1 MEKLGSTLGS
11 SGEVRRTLAQLEEE
25 WAGLD
30 RLWAGRKRKLEQG
43 LELQKLN
50 LEADRI
56 EATLSA
62 HEARLR
68 VTDLG
73 VSAIDV
79 YVLCK
84 CCLCS
89 SYAK

>member
-1 MEKLGSTLGS
+1 MEKLGGTLEGS
-11 SGEVRRTLAQLEEE
+11 PGSEEVRRTLAQLKEEL
-25 WAGLD
+25 AGVERQWSD
-30 RLWAGRKRKLEQG
+30 RKLRLEQG

-50 LEADRI
+50 MEADRI

-73 VSAIDV
+73 VSVTAQISMRPV
-79 YVLCK
+79 
-84 CCLCS
+84 
-89 SYAK
+89 

>member
-1 MEKLGSTLGS
+1 MEKLGGTLGGS
-11 SGEVRRTLAQLEEE
+11 PGAEEVRRTLAQLEEE

-30 RLWAGRKRKLEQG
+30 RLWSGRKRRLEQG

-56 EATLSA
+56 ESTLSA

-73 VSAIDV
+73 VSVTA
-79 YVLCK
+79 
-84 CCLCS
+84 
-89 SYAK
+89 